1 MSQFPHDEFA
11 KDYFES
17 LLSPIGTVATSLTIK
32 SQSRQIDVYFT
43 PNGISPPADLGL
55 LQQCAKTKTVFE
67 PFRNT
72 VTGWKIRNSLLK
84 LYELHAGLFR
94 EAKRLKNPEP
104 SDADLQNLW
113 IVTPTL
119 SDDVL
124 NSFGAQLDETIVPTG
139 VYLLPPGF
147 KAGII
152 VVHQLPKTPAT
163 LWLRMLGKGKTQER
177 AIEEIVRLSADHPYR
192 RDVLD
197 LLANLKA
204 ALEAQNSTEPEEQEL
219 VMKLSPIYLADL
231 ADAEENGRK
240 EGRKEG
246 SQEGRQAIVLRQIS
260 RRVGNLSPTIEAQI
274 KALSIE
280 RLEELGDDLLDFQKV
295 EDLINW
301 LA

>member
-1 MSQFPHDEFA
+1 
-11 KDYFES
+11 
-17 LLSPIGTVATSLTIK
+17 
-32 SQSRQIDVYFT
+32 
-43 PNGISPPADLGL
+43 
-55 LQQCAKTKTVFE
+55 
-67 PFRNT
+67 
-72 VTGWKIRNSLLK
+72 
-84 LYELHAGLFR
+84 
-94 EAKRLKNPEP
+94 
-104 SDADLQNLW
+104 
-113 IVTPTL
+113 
-119 SDDVL
+119 
-124 NSFGAQLDETIVPTG
+124 LDETIVPTG